1 MSINFLRQQVRT
13 LQQQLG
19 NTPTSSRQ
27 WQELSLQLQ
36 VATAQLREA
45 QGGIQRLTF

>member
-13 LQQQLG
+13 LQQQL
-19 NTPTSSRQ
+19 NSTPSASRQ
-27 WQELSLQLQ
+27 WLEISLQLQ

-45 QGGIQRLTF
+45 QVGVQRLTF